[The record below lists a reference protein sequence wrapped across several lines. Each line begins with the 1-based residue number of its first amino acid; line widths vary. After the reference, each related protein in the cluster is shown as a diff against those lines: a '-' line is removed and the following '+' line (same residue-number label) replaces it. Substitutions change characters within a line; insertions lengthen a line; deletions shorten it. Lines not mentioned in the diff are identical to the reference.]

1 MTEHPIMSATEHLPE
16 MGVEFQTIYPVSIS
30 ERHGRAK
37 DLFGLWFG
45 ANMTMLTVTTG
56 AVMRG
61 TFHLT
66 PLTAIAAAIIGNL
79 VGGFFMAL
87 HAAQGPH
94 LGIPQMVQSRA
105 QFGMLGA
112 APMTALIVIMFLG
125 FSASNLVLGAQG
137 LSSIVPSFDGMSGM
151 IIVALLSLAPA
162 VFGYR
167 AIHGAT
173 RIAAIL
179 CGAAV
184 FACLGVALM
193 NVPHTIAWWTSDGH
207 DTIPGFLGAMS
218 IAALW
223 QIAYAPYVSD
233 YSRYLPS
240 SRSGERQAFHS
251 TYWGC
256 VIGSFFA
263 MLVGIVTGAGVT
275 AILSHALGIWGAPLL
290 GVLSLGIIVA
300 NAMNLYCGALSSITV
315 FQTIAPKKHFGRGWR
330 IGVTTA
336 LLIISLLVAIAMAA
350 RFDAAYAGFL
360 ELLMAIM
367 VPWSAINLVD
377 YYILRHG
384 SYDIPSFF
392 AANGGVYGRFNILA
406 LLAYVFGLVV
416 QIPFLA
422 NELYEGPAA
431 RLLGGADLSWIS
443 GLFLTGVAYMLAM
456 RATSAR
462 F

>member
-1 MTEHPIMSATEHLPE
+1 MTAHPTMTDALPDTS
-16 MGVEFQTIYPVSIS
+16 VEFQTIYPVPTS

-56 AVMRG
+56 GVMRG

-66 PLTAIAAAIIGNL
+66 PLTALAAALVGNL
-79 VGGFFMAL
+79 VGGLFMAL

-112 APMTALIVIMFLG
+112 APMTALIVVMFLG
-125 FSASNLVLGAQG
+125 FSASNLVLGAEG
-137 LSSIVPSFDGMSGM
+137 LSSIVPDLNGTPGM
-151 IIVALLSLAPA
+151 IVVALLSLIPA
-162 VFGYR
+162 VLGYR
-167 AIHGAT
+167 AIHKAT
-173 RIAAIL
+173 RIAALL
-179 CGAAV
+179 CGTAV
-184 FACLGVALM
+184 FASLAVAFM
-193 NVPHTIAWWTSDGH
+193 NVPHTAAWWISGGH

-233 YSRYLPS
+233 YSRYLPA

-256 VIGSFFA
+256 VLGSFIA
-263 MLVGIVTGAGVT
+263 MLVGVVTGADVT
-275 AILSHALGIWGAPLL
+275 AVLTRAFGGWGAPVL
-290 GVLSLGIIVA
+290 GILSLGIIVA

-315 FQTIAPKKHFGRGWR
+315 FQTITPQKHFGRGWR
-330 IGVTTA
+330 IGLTTG
-336 LLIISLLVAIAMAA
+336 LLVASLGIAIAMASQ
-350 RFDAAYAGFL
+350 FDAAYAGFL

-392 AANGGVYGRFNILA
+392 AADGGVYGRFNIPA
-406 LLAYVFGLVV
+406 LLAYIFGLVV

-422 NELYEGPAA
+422 NELYEGPVA
-431 RLLGGADLSWIS
+431 RFFGGADLSWVF
-443 GLFLTGVAYMLAM
+443 GLSLTGLAYMLAV
-456 RATSAR
+456 RATSRLA
-462 F
+462 

>member
-1 MTEHPIMSATEHLPE
+1 MTECPTMTVPHHLPE
-16 MGVEFQTIYPVSIS
+16 AGVEFQTIYPVAAS

-56 AVMRG
+56 GVMRG

-66 PLTAIAAAIIGNL
+66 PLTALVAAIVGNL
-79 VGGFFMAL
+79 VGGLFMAL

-137 LSSIVPSFDGMSGM
+137 LSTIVHGLDGTPGM
-151 IIVALLSLAPA
+151 VAVALLSLAPA
-162 VFGYR
+162 VLGYR
-167 AIHGAT
+167 AIHSAT
-173 RIAAIL
+173 RLAAFL
-179 CGAAV
+179 CGGAV
-184 FACLGVALM
+184 FACLGVAFM
-193 NVPHTIAWWTSDGH
+193 SVPHTAAWWLSDGD

-240 SRSGERQAFHS
+240 SRAGERQAFHA

-256 VIGSFFA
+256 VLGSFIA
-263 MLVGIVTGAGVT
+263 MLVGVVTGANVT
-275 AILSHALGIWGAPLL
+275 TVLTRAFGAWGAPVL
-290 GVLSLGIIVA
+290 GILSLGIIVA

-315 FQTIAPKKHFGRGWR
+315 FQTVVPSRHFGRGWR
-330 IGVTTA
+330 IGVTTG
-336 LLIISLLVAIAMAA
+336 LLIVSLVVAIAMASQ
-350 RFDAAYAGFL
+350 FDAAYAGFL

-392 AANGGVYGRFNILA
+392 AADGGIYGRFNIPALA
-406 LLAYVFGLVV
+406 AYVFGLVV

-422 NELYEGPAA
+422 NALYEGPVA
-431 RLLGGADLSWIS
+431 RFFGGADLSWVF
-443 GLFLTGVAYMLAM
+443 GLSLTGLAYAAAVRLAPKS
-456 RATSAR
+456 T
-462 F
+462 